1 MVSPPGE
8 GLKVGFDGSLKL
20 EFHGARI
27 TSDAGLLAKL
37 IKIGAKFVE
46 HGRYLTFQMARFL
59 STERSLPRFYR
70 GLNSFD
76 AATHSPS
83 GRLIRDP

>member
-27 TSDAGLLAKL
+27 TSDANLVICLTPLKIRHAQTCEILPIPQNHQSFRYRQKDRYTDNCCQVKKIVIYAYLL
-37 IKIGAKFVE
+37 
-46 HGRYLTFQMARFL
+46 
-59 STERSLPRFYR
+59 SS
-70 GLNSFD
+70 
-76 AATHSPS
+76 
-83 GRLIRDP
+83 